1 MDDIKN
7 APIVEPIIYD
17 AIIAD
22 NPAEQRLSGV
32 FALGLVKSPAIK
44 ADFVKYGA
52 PAKVV
57 QAAQEERRLTGP
69 LAIPD
74 QLVASG
80 VANDGTPVYT
90 RYSADVIRHISE
102 QANIRGIG
110 RAVNHEHGSE
120 PGGLYIVESWTIKDP
135 AKDKAAALGMDYP
148 AGTWMVT
155 VAVQNDSYWQEY
167 VKTGEVKGF
176 SLEGLIDLKRSVQ
189 SEPKPKAKRSLSRL
203 VYKAVQATVR
213 AIMQA
218 DEPKVTQIQN
228 AIMEVF
234 IDMGEERIPLMLP
247 EEGMPVY
254 DSTGAT
260 IGTLQFVPAE
270 ITEEVEQGENKD
282 TDKEKEAAV
291 QAQPDMQAAIKQSL
305 EAATKPL
312 MAEIAALKKAMQS
325 SKQTL
330 PETADPAGKAVDKKQ
345 SYVDALE
352 AIKANRK

>member
-32 FALGLVKSPAIK
+32 FALGLVKSPAIQ
-44 ADFVKYGA
+44 ADFVKYSA
-52 PAKVV
+52 PTKVV

-80 VANDGTPVYT
+80 QANDGTPVYT

-120 PGGLYIVESWTIKDP
+120 PGGLYIVESWIIKDP

-167 VKTGEVKGF
+167 VQT
-176 SLEGLIDLKRSVQ
+176 
-189 SEPKPKAKRSLSRL
+189 PKPKAKRSLSKL

-260 IGTLQFVPAE
+260 IGMLQFVPAE

-282 TDKEKEAAV
+282 ADKEKEAAV

-352 AIKANRK
+352 ALKANRK